1 MRRFRAGILPT
12 ARPVVEFP
20 DNQGSWVMRKLLG
33 VTVVGLLMSGCAT
46 SSLDYRPPS
55 TNPVSNTKQV
65 GAPFDQ
71 AWDSLVRQ
79 LSSDFFVI
87 NNIDKN
93 SRLINLSFTSNKPS
107 EFVDCG
113 VSSRTFENAR
123 GKQTVVYST
132 ADSAAFAIVNDKSIA
147 FNIERKTKL
156 DGRVNIY
163 VAPSGSGTSV
173 AVNTKYVVNVQSI
186 ATGFD
191 GAPGGRGDNVFD
203 FSTKQGFSSAEVSC
217 YAKGTLE
224 NRILEMVN

>member
-1 MRRFRAGILPT
+1 
-12 ARPVVEFP
+12 
-20 DNQGSWVMRKLLG
+20 MRKLLG
-33 VTVVGLLMSGCAT
+33 VAAVGLLMSGCAT

-55 TNPVSNTKQV
+55 NNPVSNTKQV
-65 GAPFDQ
+65 GVSFDQ

-113 VSSRTFENAR
+113 ISSRTFENAR

-132 ADSAAFAIVNDKSIA
+132 ADSAVFALVNDKSIA
-147 FNIERKTKL
+147 FNVNRKTKL

-163 VAPSGSGTSV
+163 VAPSGSGTSI
-173 AVNTKYVVNVQSI
+173 AVNTKYVVNVDTTAI
-186 ATGFD
+186 GFD
-191 GAPGGRGDNVFD
+191 GSPGGGANNVFD

-224 NRILEMVN
+224 NRILQMVN